1 MLVVVLSW
9 LCSSALASVSGG
21 KLPEAELE
29 SQVLHRP
36 FICRR
41 KSKYGDMLL
50 VHHDGFFENGT
61 MFHSSRNHG
70 NKQPMWFTLGI
81 REVLKGWDLGLQD
94 MCAGEKRKLVIPPA
108 LAYGKEGKGL
118 PH

>member
-9 LCSSALASVSGG
+9 LCCSALASVSGG
-21 KLPEAELE
+21 KLPEAELKTE
-29 SQVLHRP
+29 VLHRP

-61 MFHSSRNHG
+61 MFHSRYWL
-70 NKQPMWFTLGI
+70 M
-81 REVLKGWDLGLQD
+81 
-94 MCAGEKRKLVIPPA
+94 A
-108 LAYGKEGKGL
+108 
-118 PH
+118 